1 MKIKIGWGWSIVIAI
16 AAFMIFILQ
25 FVYRTLADDSLE
37 HHLVSEDYYKDEL
50 YYQQEIDKMNN
61 ANKLDKNVTVER
73 VGNGMQVTFPEEME
87 QANISGTIFFQRP
100 SDKRVDFKKDIVLD
114 KNIMLIVD
122 DRLINGRWNIKID
135 WKYSDEEYL
144 YKKGLFY

>member
-144 YKKGLFY
+144 YKKELFY